1 MLNELT
7 TQADSFYRDLE
18 EEGVI
23 HDQEALKNFL
33 NNLVDYL
40 ELIGGKV
47 EGLKY
52 TNNR

>member
-7 TQADSFYRDLE
+7 TKADSFYRDLE

-23 HDQEALKNFL
+23 HNQEDLKNFL

-40 ELIGGKV
+40 ESIGGKV
-47 EGLKY
+47 EGMKY
-52 TNNR
+52 TDNR